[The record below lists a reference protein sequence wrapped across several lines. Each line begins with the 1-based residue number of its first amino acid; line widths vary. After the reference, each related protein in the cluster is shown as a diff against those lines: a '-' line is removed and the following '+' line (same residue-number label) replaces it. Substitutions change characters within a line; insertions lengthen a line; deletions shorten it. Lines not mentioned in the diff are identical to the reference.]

1 MNLNILAIALF
12 ILLHVAYFAFVLK
25 ESDYLQNDNN
35 PEREAAILDYFR
47 P

>member
-1 MNLNILAIALF
+1 MNTDILAIALLVIGIVVF
-12 ILLHVAYFAFVLK
+12 FTIAMK
-25 ESDYLQNDNN
+25 ESDNLRPDT